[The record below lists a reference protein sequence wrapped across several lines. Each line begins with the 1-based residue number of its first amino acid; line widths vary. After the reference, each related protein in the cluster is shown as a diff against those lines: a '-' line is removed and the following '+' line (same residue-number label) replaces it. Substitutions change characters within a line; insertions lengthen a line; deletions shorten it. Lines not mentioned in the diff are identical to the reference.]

1 MGLYIIGADGGGG
14 EEKLSIHQTGLM
26 VTLMVVGMSVVDS
39 MVVIAMLN
47 GHTDS
52 APMMMMGH
60 HGQQQHQND
69 GDDEQRE
76 NRFFLHQL
84 FFDDKITNLYCEN
97 QEFYL
102 MLQYESTY
110 CQHK

>member
-1 MGLYIIGADGGGG
+1 MGLHIIGADGGGG

-52 APMMMMGH
+52 APMMMMGY

-102 MLQYESTY
+102 ILQYESTY

>member
-1 MGLYIIGADGGGG
+1 
-14 EEKLSIHQTGLM
+14 M

-52 APMMMMGH
+52 ASMMMMGH

-102 MLQYESTY
+102 ILQYESTY
-110 CQHK
+110 RQHK